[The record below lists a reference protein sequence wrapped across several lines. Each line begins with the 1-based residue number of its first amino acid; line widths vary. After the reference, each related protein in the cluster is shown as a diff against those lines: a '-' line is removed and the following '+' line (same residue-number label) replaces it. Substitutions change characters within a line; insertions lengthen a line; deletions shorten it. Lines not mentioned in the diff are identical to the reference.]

1 MKALS
6 IKQPWADWVLG
17 KNLPIGIQPK
27 DIENRSRKTNFRGE
41 FYIHASQKFAD
52 DAFQWFRD
60 TFKVQPI
67 IDRTKYTTGAIIGKS
82 ELHDVEWSGE
92 AGKLSGWE
100 MHPFYLWYLNTDAI
114 KIIEPIPAKGFLG
127 FWDCSKYIESTVPV
141 RESPCQSVYYQCKKC
156 GNIITREQFKKAGC
170 YFRCDGRIHTEVK
183 AYGNIYDQYTPCN
196 SSLKHYK
203 RIEK

>member
-17 KNLPIGIQPK
+17 KNLPQGIQPK

-60 TFKVQPI
+60 TFKVEPI
-67 IDRTKYTTGAIIGKS
+67 TDRTKYTTGAIIGKS
-82 ELHDVEWSGE
+82 ELYDVEWSGE

-114 KIIEPIPAKGFLG
+114 KIINPIPAKGFLG
-127 FWDCSKYIESTVPV
+127 FWDCTEYITPPTPSTKVF
-141 RESPCQSVYYQCKKC
+141 YQCQKC

-170 YFRCDGRIHTEVK
+170 HFRCDGRTSKVVDYSKPTGAPGTIQDSLCH
-183 AYGNIYDQYTPCN
+183 A
-196 SSLKHYK
+196 SLKHYK